1 MIKFEQ
7 AIEIVLSHTLETDQ
21 VLIPLASSM
30 GHFLASNIY
39 ADRDMP
45 PFNKS
50 AVDGYACRGVDIE
63 KELKVIENIPAGYSP
78 KLKISAGC
86 CSKIM
91 TGAKLP
97 EGADTVIMV
106 EEVIKVAKESEAADT
121 GDFIRYVNPDRKK
134 LKNNICL
141 KGEDIKEDELVLAT
155 GTFIKPQHIAI
166 LAAVGSNNVPVFKPF
181 DIGLLSTG
189 DEIVEPDSVPDEV
202 QIRNSNGWQLRAQ
215 VMRSG
220 AVANYYG
227 IVPDNEKSLKDA
239 IEKALLNN
247 DILILTG
254 GVSMG
259 DFDFVPSIIKDL
271 GFEILFDK
279 VAVQPGKPST
289 FAIKKEPDSNKT
301 EKVIFALPGNPVSSF
316 IQFELLIRP
325 FIFKSMHS
333 RNPVMWFEMTSVQDY
348 KRKHTERKALI
359 PVIASPDGTFSII
372 NYNGSAHILALAKAN
387 AIAEI
392 PEGISFIGIGDKLRV
407 FLLQ

>member
-1 MIKFEQ
+1 MIKFEK
-7 AIEIVLSHTLETDQ
+7 AIEIVLSHTLEADQ
-21 VLIPLASSM
+21 MLIPLAGSM
-30 GHFLASNIY
+30 DHFLASNIY

-50 AVDGYACRGVDIE
+50 AVDGYACRGEDIE
-63 KELKVIENIPAGYSP
+63 KGLRVIENIPAGYSP
-78 KLKISAGC
+78 KLKITEGC

-106 EEVIKVAKESEAADT
+106 EEVADT
-121 GDFIRYVNPDRKK
+121 DGFIRYANADGNK

-141 KGEDIKEDELVLAT
+141 KGEDIKEGELVLET
-155 GTFIKPQHIAI
+155 GTFVKPQHIAI
-166 LAAVGSNNVPVFKPF
+166 LAAMGISNVPVFKPLN
-181 DIGLLSTG
+181 IGLLSTG
-189 DEIVEPDSVPDEV
+189 DEIVEPDVVPEEV

-215 VMRSG
+215 VLRSG

-227 IVPDNEKSLKDA
+227 IVPDNEKSIKDA
-239 IEKALLNN
+239 IEKALVDN
-247 DILILTG
+247 DILVLTG

-259 DFDFVPSIIKDL
+259 DFDFVPSIISGL

-289 FAIKKEPDSNKT
+289 FAIKKTLGSNKT

-325 FIFKSMHS
+325 FIFKSMGAS
-333 RNPVMWFEMTSVQDY
+333 DPVLWFEMASAQDY
-348 KRKHTERKALI
+348 KRKHSERKALI
-359 PVIASPDGTFSII
+359 PVMASPDGRFSII
-372 NYNGSAHILALAKAN
+372 SYNGSAHILALDKAN
-387 AIAEI
+387 AIAEV
-392 PEGISFIGIGDKLRV
+392 PEGVSGIGIGDKLRV